1 MSGLLQRGLTF
12 LSHSR
17 RDGEEGVDELDLAE
31 TEGISKEDQEDIRA
45 QIEEVASRNRI
56 SVSPELFSYRALKKG
71 AVFPILINLIAIL
84 VLGGGL
90 TLMAYLFGRSEN
102 RITGQD
108 AKITSAEG
116 EILQE
121 VKREAT
127 QQIQQKNQEIAS
139 IQDRLQQIDSEKTQ
153 LQQNMDSRVQAR
165 ETELKAQMD
174 AALATERARLQGQGV
189 SQAEINR
196 QLNALQSAQTAQ
208 FSSQMDQFRQ
218 QAEAERTKLATNL
231 QNLETEYQSNLAKA
245 TADRAKILDD
255 SQKRIT
261 DLQTQL
267 QGQINQSQQQLSQA
281 QTQLQALQETSQKQ
295 LLAASQITGFYT
307 TVRDDVNKNDYS
319 AALATLSSLQDYL
332 SSDAVLQLS
341 SIRER
346 RPAELFI
353 ISSLTTL
360 IQQQSQQNSQN
371 SQSLIAAASIV
382 DQARSLAAQ
391 AGVMLK
397 QDNTQAAAEMY
408 RKALALV
415 PGIAA
420 SHQYFVDLDAAQ
432 VSDLKKQVSDL
443 ELQQKRL
450 TTERA
455 DIAGQLQAELARNRA
470 NVQKATADQASRQAA
485 QSKLENAL
493 DQARRLYAAGRYQE
507 SIDQYRLALSYLPVG
522 DTLVGTSVQ
531 QIADAGYQVQSSATV
546 TAASDQAAP
555 ILRRAQELAA
565 GGKFQEAIDAYAQ
578 LIRSYPFASQ
588 LPAALAGMR
597 GAYASQM
604 SSLQN
609 QIASLTQERD
619 RLSAQSRSAA
629 GTNSEIST
637 LTAENK
643 RLTGQVASLQGQIQS
658 LQQERTSLSDK
669 LGQTEKE
676 LAAARNTGGSASAAA
691 NGSQSGG
698 QLLDASTQ
706 QELAQLRQ
714 VDAQYRALQNSYRS
728 YAGSEDALLGPP
740 PPATDANAPLPAQA
754 SLLKSKV
761 LLDKFLSSDQMKA
774 LFPGLLDRVRQYDRG
789 FEASGRA
796 TAVSQLTDLVYNL
809 SQLSS
814 ASDRKTLID
823 QQLGRTSNPD
833 MQSFLRELGT
843 LVGGS

>member
-12 LSHSR
+12 LSHSNGHDE
-17 RDGEEGVDELDLAE
+17 DGLDELDLAG
-31 TEGISKEDQEDIRA
+31 TEGISKEDQEDIRS
-45 QIEEVASRNRI
+45 QIEEVAAKNRI
-56 SVSPELFSYRALKKG
+56 SISPELFSYRALKKG
-71 AVFPILINLIAIL
+71 SVFPIVINLIAIM

-139 IQDRLQQIDSEKTQ
+139 IQTRLQQIGTEKTQ
-153 LQQNMDSRVQAR
+153 LQQNMESRVQAR
-165 ETELKAQMD
+165 EAALKTQMD
-174 AALATERARLQGQGV
+174 AELAAERARLQGQGV
-189 SQAEINR
+189 SQVEITR
-196 QLNALQSAQTAQ
+196 QLDALRSAQTAQ
-208 FSSQMDQFRQ
+208 YNSQTEQFRQ
-218 QAEAERTKLATNL
+218 QAEAERSKLAANL
-231 QNLETEYQSNLAKA
+231 QNLEAEYQSNLATA

-267 QGQINQSQQQLSQA
+267 QGQISQSEQQLSQA
-281 QTQLQALQETSQKQ
+281 QSQLQALQETSQKQ
-295 LLAASQITGFYT
+295 QLAATQITGFYT
-307 TVRDDVNKNDYS
+307 TVRNDVTQHNYS

-341 SIRER
+341 SVRER

-360 IQQQSQQNSQN
+360 IQQQSQQNSQDT
-371 SQSLIAAASIV
+371 QGLIAAASIV

-391 AGVMLK
+391 ASEQLQQG
-397 QDNTQAAAEMY
+397 NTQVAADMY
-408 RKALALV
+408 KKALALV

-420 SHQYFVDLDAAQ
+420 SHQYFIDLDAAQ
-432 VSDLKKQVSDL
+432 IADMKKQVADL
-443 ELQQKRL
+443 EQQQKILSTNRSGV
-450 TTERA
+450 EQ
-455 DIAGQLQAELARNRA
+455 QLQAELARNRA
-470 NVQKATADQASRQAA
+470 DVQKATADQASGRAA
-485 QSKLENAL
+485 QSKLENSL
-493 DQARRLYAAGRYQE
+493 DQARRLYAAANYQA

-522 DTLVGTSVQ
+522 SPLVGTTVQ
-531 QIADAGYQVQSSATV
+531 QIADAGYRVQSAATV
-546 TAASDQAAP
+546 AAASAQAAP
-555 ILRRAQELAA
+555 VLRRARDLSTS
-565 GGKFQEAIDAYAQ
+565 GKFAEAIDAYAE
-578 LIRSYPFASQ
+578 LIRDYPFATQ
-588 LPAALAGMR
+588 IPAALQGMR
-597 GAYASQM
+597 SAYASQM
-604 SSLQN
+604 SSLQD
-609 QIASLTQERD
+609 QITSLTQERD
-619 RLSAQSRSAA
+619 RISSQSGSAG
-629 GTNSEIST
+629 GTNSEVST

-643 RLTGQVASLQGQIQS
+643 RLTNQVASLQGQIQS

-669 LGQTEKE
+669 LGQAEKD
-676 LAAARNTGGSASAAA
+676 LSAARKAGGSTSVAS
-691 NGSQSGG
+691 NGSQPGG
-698 QLLDASTQ
+698 PVLETATQ
-706 QELAQLRQ
+706 QELGRLRQ
-714 VDAQYRALQNSYRS
+714 VDTQYRALQNNYQS
-728 YAGSEDALLGPP
+728 YASSEDALLGPP

-761 LLDKFLSSDQMKA
+761 MLDKFLSSDQMKT
-774 LFPGLLDRVRQYDRG
+774 LFPALLDRIRQYDRG

-796 TAVSQLTDLVYNL
+796 TAVSQMTDLVYNL

-814 ASDRKTLID
+814 ASDRRALIQ